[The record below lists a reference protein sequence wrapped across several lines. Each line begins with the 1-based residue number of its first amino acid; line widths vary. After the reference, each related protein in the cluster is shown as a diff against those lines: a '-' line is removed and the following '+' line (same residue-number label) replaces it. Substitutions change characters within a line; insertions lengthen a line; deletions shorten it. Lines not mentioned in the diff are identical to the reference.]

1 MFYTNF
7 YTSSDKITQEDY
19 QDMIEANN
27 NEINELVVSKKEL
40 ESLLSSNKV
49 VENIQKLKHE
59 LAQFLNFDEL
69 TPEILHRLIDRIEIK
84 ADGTPKIFYR
94 FSAPKIE

>member
-1 MFYTNF
+1 
-7 YTSSDKITQEDY
+7 
-19 QDMIEANN
+19 MIEANSK
-27 NEINELVVSKKEL
+27 EINELVVSKKEL
-40 ESLLSSNKV
+40 ESLLSSHKV
-49 VENIQKLKHE
+49 VENIQKLKQE

>member
-1 MFYTNF
+1 
-7 YTSSDKITQEDY
+7 
-19 QDMIEANN
+19 MIEANN
-27 NEINELVVSKKEL
+27 KEINELVVSKKE
-40 ESLLSSNKV
+40 SLLSSHKV
-49 VENIQKLKHE
+49 VENIQKLKQE